1 MFAMLP
7 YLPWSRP
14 ALSLGVITLAT
25 AIVSALAQPSFAQNE
40 FEAQVEDQL
49 EAVAATLDLSNYT
62 LVYDPYVDAME
73 TGITHSL
80 TVVLEGGVDYTIVGV
95 CDQDCSDLDLELFDG
110 NENSIGAD
118 YETDDLPVV
127 GVTPAWTSEFTL
139 DVHMSGCS
147 TEPCYYGVG
156 VFAN

>member
-1 MFAMLP
+1 MP
-7 YLPWSRP
+7 SYLPWPRP
-14 ALSLGVITLAT
+14 VASLGVMTLAT
-25 AIVSALAQPSFAQNE
+25 AIVSVLAQPSFAQNE
-40 FEAQVEDQL
+40 FEAQVEAQL
-49 EAVAATLDLSNYT
+49 EAVAATFYPDYT
-62 LVYDPYVDAME
+62 LVYEPYVDAME